1 MKKHSPLIKR
11 LLSILSVFAVL
22 MAFSVMGFS
31 AAAEDHIVIAIH
43 NTGRE
48 VHDNPLIRIFLHKDM
63 FGSGGPF
70 TIKGEY
76 KVENFG
82 KQSAKND
89 PVVLCDIYTKESMGS
104 EKTQDKRQLRPLR
117 APPRAIISRSITST
131 ACPWVPICRSIIS
144 STSVRAG
151 QNATSMSVIS
161 G

>member
-70 TIKGEY
+70 TIKAEY

-104 EKTQDKRQLRPLR
+104 EKTQDMRQ
-117 APPRAIISRSITST
+117 IKD
-131 ACPWVPICRSIIS
+131 
-144 STSVRAG
+144 
-151 QNATSMSVIS
+151 
-161 G
+161 

>member
-70 TIKGEY
+70 TIKAEY

-82 KQSAKND
+82 L
-89 PVVLCDIYTKESMGS
+89 LCSV
-104 EKTQDKRQLRPLR
+104 
-117 APPRAIISRSITST
+117 TST
-131 ACPWVPICRSIIS
+131 PKSPWDLKRPRICGR
-144 STSVRAG
+144 
-151 QNATSMSVIS
+151 
-161 G
+161 

>member
-76 KVENFG
+76 RWRI
-82 KQSAKND
+82 SANRVRKTIL
-89 PVVLCDIYTKESMGS
+89 LCSV
-104 EKTQDKRQLRPLR
+104 
-117 APPRAIISRSITST
+117 TST
-131 ACPWVPICRSIIS
+131 PKSPWDLKRPRICGR
-144 STSVRAG
+144 
-151 QNATSMSVIS
+151 
-161 G
+161 